1 MISLR
6 QACLPTGRLR
16 LTNEISKC
24 KIIKEKSNP
33 LCILLKNNSSR
44 YNFLSKI
51 TRTDVALSLNS
62 QNAQRVKVINL

>member
-1 MISLR
+1 MSIDKNL
-6 QACLPTGRLR
+6 
-16 LTNEISKC
+16 
-24 KIIKEKSNP
+24 

-62 QNAQRVKVINL
+62 QNAQRVDKSIAPIEK